1 MKRLIK
7 YLIAIVLFG
16 EAVLAWVTC
25 NPKPLVYRLAYHS
38 PNVLYFAKTKE
49 KIIAL
54 TIDDS
59 PHSVVTP
66 KILDVLAEHQV
77 PATFFLIGERVASNE
92 EIVRQIVSEGHE
104 IGNHHMQDRPSIK
117 LSEAEFERQLLEA
130 DEILSDFAQVKWF
143 RPASAWFNQRM
154 LRQLEKYN
162 YKCALGSVYPYDA
175 AIHNVTFLSNYIL
188 DNVFP
193 GAIIILHDGTLER
206 KVTVDV
212 LKQIIPKL
220 KSHGYRFV
228 TLTELTKSMT
238 IVIYGPIHT
247 GVGGMKL
254 NFQKEVDF
262 SVRIM
267 ITGLLM
273 RISED
278 ISR

>member
-1 MKRLIK
+1 MNRLIK
-7 YLIAIVLFG
+7 YLITSVLLLGAI
-16 EAVLAWVTC
+16 LAGVVC

-38 PNVLYFAKTKE
+38 PDVLYFVKTEE

-54 TIDDS
+54 TIDDG
-59 PHSVVTP
+59 PHPVVTP
-66 KILDVLAEHQV
+66 KILDVLSEHQV
-77 PATFFLIGERVASNE
+77 PATFFLIGERVEKNK
-92 EIVRQIVSEGHE
+92 EIIRQIVKQGHE

-130 DEILSDFAQVKWF
+130 DEILSEFAQVKWF
-143 RPASAWFNQRM
+143 RPASGWFNQRM

-212 LKQIIPKL
+212 LKRIIPKL

-228 TLTELTKSMT
+228 TLTVLTKPNSA
-238 IVIYGPIHT
+238 YQSNE
-247 GVGGMKL
+247 L
-254 NFQKEVDF
+254 
-262 SVRIM
+262 
-267 ITGLLM
+267 
-273 RISED
+273 
-278 ISR
+278 

>member
-1 MKRLIK
+1 MKPLIK
-7 YLIAIVLFG
+7 YLTAIVLIGGAILTWF
-16 EAVLAWVTC
+16 AC

-59 PHSVVTP
+59 PHPVVTP
-66 KILDVLAEHQV
+66 KILDVLGEHQV
-77 PATFFLIGERVASNE
+77 PATFFLIGGRVASNE

-117 LSEAEFERQLLEA
+117 LSEAEFECQLLQTH
-130 DEILSDFAQVKWF
+130 EILSEFAEVKWF
-143 RPASAWFNQRM
+143 RPASGWFNKRM
-154 LRQLEKYN
+154 LRQLEKHN

-193 GAIIILHDGTLER
+193 GAIIILHDGAVER
-206 KVTVDV
+206 KATVDV
-212 LKQIIPKL
+212 LKRVIPKL

-228 TLTELTKSMT
+228 TLTELTKLKST
-238 IVIYGPIHT
+238 YP
-247 GVGGMKL
+247 
-254 NFQKEVDF
+254 
-262 SVRIM
+262 S
-267 ITGLLM
+267 
-273 RISED
+273 S
-278 ISR
+278 